1 MKPLYPRLLAYC
13 LPYRRGLAA
22 SLVCMV
28 FAAGLG
34 TVPPWLLKNVVD
46 DVLIAKRGDLLNSLA
61 FGIVGL
67 YVLKALFSYGQT
79 YLMTWVGQRVVM
91 DIRISLYDR
100 IQRLSFSFFHRRRI
114 GELLSRVTNDT
125 TTVQDILVN
134 VVVDL
139 VVQGTTFLGILG
151 FLLFLNWRLTLATFA
166 IIPLAALVID
176 RTSKRL
182 RDVGRSIQERLAG
195 VSAVAQEAL
204 ASIRIVRSFATEEEE
219 SARFRERNGEHF
231 GALMRGARIKGI
243 LEGLVE
249 VVLMIALCFILW
261 LGGRDVI
268 AGRLTV
274 GALIAFLTYLGLL
287 VQPIR
292 VLSRAVGRIQ
302 QGLASA
308 ERIFEILDEGD
319 EVLPPKDPII
329 LSPARGEIRFEGVRF
344 SYEPGRPVL
353 ENLDLRIAPGERLA
367 VVGATGAGKSTLA
380 DLIPRFYDPQ
390 EGRIRADGT
399 DLRRLD
405 LKSWRRQIGI
415 VPQEPILMKGTLRE
429 NIAYGCPA
437 ASPEAI
443 REAAR
448 VADIL
453 EFVDSLPR
461 GFDTEVAERGVT
473 LSGGQRQRIAI
484 ARAIVRDPRLL
495 ILDEA
500 TSSLD
505 LEAERA
511 VRLAM
516 RNASRGRTTLVIAH
530 RLATVRDAD
539 RIVVLEGGRVV
550 EEGTHEAL
558 LRSGGRYARLWS
570 IQGGGADGNA

>member
-166 IIPLAALVID
+166 IIPLAVLVID

-204 ASIRIVRSFATEEEE
+204 AA
-219 SARFRERNGEHF
+219 
-231 GALMRGARIKGI
+231 GAEIINDVTALEGDPRMRGVAVQAGAGLCLMHRQGTPRTMQDHPEYENVLEEVLGHLRARRDVAEAAGVARDRIALDPGI
-243 LEGLVE
+243 GFGKTTQHNLELLANAWRLHELGCPVLVGHSRKSFIGKVLADDACDPTAGTLGVSLALARQGVQLLRVHDVGLVRQ
-249 VVLMIALCFILW
+249 AL
-261 LGGRDVI
+261 
-268 AGRLTV
+268 
-274 GALIAFLTYLGLL
+274 ALF
-287 VQPIR
+287 
-292 VLSRAVGRIQ
+292 
-302 QGLASA
+302 
-308 ERIFEILDEGD
+308 
-319 EVLPPKDPII
+319 
-329 LSPARGEIRFEGVRF
+329 
-344 SYEPGRPVL
+344 
-353 ENLDLRIAPGERLA
+353 
-367 VVGATGAGKSTLA
+367 
-380 DLIPRFYDPQ
+380 
-390 EGRIRADGT
+390 
-399 DLRRLD
+399 
-405 LKSWRRQIGI
+405 
-415 VPQEPILMKGTLRE
+415 
-429 NIAYGCPA
+429 
-437 ASPEAI
+437 
-443 REAAR
+443 EAA
-448 VADIL
+448 
-453 EFVDSLPR
+453 
-461 GFDTEVAERGVT
+461 
-473 LSGGQRQRIAI
+473 GGYGHPPIA
-484 ARAIVRDPRLL
+484 
-495 ILDEA
+495 
-500 TSSLD
+500 
-505 LEAERA
+505 
-511 VRLAM
+511 
-516 RNASRGRTTLVIAH
+516 
-530 RLATVRDAD
+530 
-539 RIVVLEGGRVV
+539 
-550 EEGTHEAL
+550 
-558 LRSGGRYARLWS
+558 
-570 IQGGGADGNA
+570 